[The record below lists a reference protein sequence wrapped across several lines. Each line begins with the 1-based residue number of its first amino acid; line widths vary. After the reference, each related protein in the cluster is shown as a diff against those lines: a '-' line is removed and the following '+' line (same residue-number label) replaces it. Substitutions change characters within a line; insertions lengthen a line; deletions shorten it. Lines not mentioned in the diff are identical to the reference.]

1 MCASTSS
8 QLQVTDT
15 ALRATERMGGVQ
27 GKFKK
32 RDPQYRLWEGAL
44 GACTPPENFGILHAL
59 KCVMGAS
66 EAPFCA
72 CIKYIHTCKLP
83 SSFSGFRS
91 KVRHTGP

>member
-15 ALRATERMGGVQ
+15 ALRATERMGG
-27 GKFKK
+27 
-32 RDPQYRLWEGAL
+32 YRANSKSGAHNIDC
-44 GACTPPENFGILHAL
+44 GREVWGHAPEKFGILHAL

-72 CIKYIHTCKLP
+72 CIKYIHTCKLVVSDQRYDVRGP
-83 SSFSGFRS
+83 S
-91 KVRHTGP
+91 

>member
-1 MCASTSS
+1 
-8 QLQVTDT
+8 
-15 ALRATERMGGVQ
+15 MGG
-27 GKFKK
+27 GF
-32 RDPQYRLWEGAL
+32 G
-44 GACTPPENFGILHAL
+44 GTPPENFGILHAL